1 MSLGQ
6 SVSVGVSLVWRW
18 RMSMPRAYSADLRE
32 RVLAAWERREGTQA
46 AIARRFSVCEATV
59 ENWLRQARQEGR
71 RAPKPHAGGPRPRL
85 TAETPAGLRAPVL
98 GENAATL
105 AEYADRLA
113 ARTGV
118 RVSPPVLCRALQ
130 RLGLP
135 RKKRRSARASR
146 IGPQLSRNAPPTGS
160 TSTRSDPNV
169 SSSSTRAASRRR

>member
-1 MSLGQ
+1 
-6 SVSVGVSLVWRW
+6 
-18 RMSMPRAYSADLRE
+18 MPRAYSADLRE

-71 RAPKPHAGGPRPRL
+71 RAPKPHAGGPLPRL
-85 TAETPAGLRAPVL
+85 TADTLAVLRALVL
-98 GENAATL
+98 EENAATL

-135 RKKRRSARASR
+135 RKKRRSGRASR
-146 IGPQLSRNAPPTGS
+146 TGPRLPPSVRPGS
-160 TSTRSDPNV
+160 SKLKRSGPSG

>member
-1 MSLGQ
+1 
-6 SVSVGVSLVWRW
+6 
-18 RMSMPRAYSADLRE
+18 MSMPRAYSTDLRE

-46 AIARRFSVCEATV
+46 DIARWFSVCEATV

-71 RAPKPHAGGPRPRL
+71 RGPKPHAGGPRPRL
-85 TAETPAGLRAPVL
+85 TADALTVL
-98 GENAATL
+98 HALVLEENAATL

-135 RKKRRSARASR
+135 RKKRHSARASR
-146 IGPQLSRNAPPTGS
+146 TAPRLPPSARLGS
-160 TSTRSDPNV
+160 STLKRSGRSG

>member
-6 SVSVGVSLVWRW
+6 SVSVGGSLVWRG

-46 AIARRFSVCEATV
+46 AIAHRFSVSEATV
-59 ENWLRQARQEGR
+59 ENWLRQARREGR
-71 RAPKPHAGGPRPRL
+71 RGPKPHAGGPRPRL
-85 TAETPAGLRAPVL
+85 TTDALAVL
-98 GENAATL
+98 HALEDNAATL
-105 AEYADRLA
+105 QEYADRLG

-146 IGPQLSRNAPPTGS
+146 TAPRSPPSAPPGGS
-160 TSTRSDPNV
+160 ALRRSGRSGSSFST
-169 SSSSTRAASRRR
+169 

>member
-1 MSLGQ
+1 
-6 SVSVGVSLVWRW
+6 
-18 RMSMPRAYSADLRE
+18 MSMPRAYSADLRE
-32 RVLAAWERREGTQA
+32 RVLTAGERREGTQA
-46 AIARRFSVCEATV
+46 VLARRFSVSEATV

-85 TAETPAGLRAPVL
+85 TADTLAVLRALVL
-98 GENAATL
+98 EENAATL

-135 RKKRRSARASR
+135 RKKRHSGRASR
-146 IGPQLSRNAPPTGS
+146 IGPRLPPSAPPGGS
-160 TSTRSDPNV
+160 ASTRSGR
-169 SSSSTRAASRRR
+169 SGSFSSTRA

>member
-1 MSLGQ
+1 
-6 SVSVGVSLVWRW
+6 
-18 RMSMPRAYSADLRE
+18 MPRAYSADLRE

-46 AIARRFSVCEATV
+46 DIARRFSVCEATV

-71 RAPKPHAGGPRPRL
+71 RAPKPHAGGPLPRL
-85 TAETPAGLRAPVL
+85 TAAALATLRALVL
-98 GENAATL
+98 EDSAATL

-130 RLGLP
+130 RLA
-135 RKKRRSARASR
+135 RKKRLSGRASR
-146 IGPQLSRNAPPTGS
+146 TGPRLPPSGRLGS
-160 TSTRSDPNV
+160 SKLKRSGPNG

>member
-1 MSLGQ
+1 
-6 SVSVGVSLVWRW
+6 
-18 RMSMPRAYSADLRE
+18 MPRAYSADLRE

-46 AIARRFSVCEATV
+46 DIARRFSVCEATV

-71 RAPKPHAGGPRPRL
+71 RAPKPHAGGPLPRL
-85 TAETPAGLRAPVL
+85 TADTLAVLRALVL
-98 GENAATL
+98 EDNAATL

-135 RKKRRSARASR
+135 RKK
-146 IGPQLSRNAPPTGS
+146 
-160 TSTRSDPNV
+160 TRPAKLAE
-169 SSSSTRAASRRR
+169 R

>member
-6 SVSVGVSLVWRW
+6 SVSVGGSLVWRG

-46 AIARRFSVCEATV
+46 AIAHRFSVSEATV

-71 RAPKPHAGGPRPRL
+71 RGPKPHAGGPRPRL
-85 TAETPAGLRAPVL
+85 DAHALAVL
-98 GENAATL
+98 HALVLEDNAATL
-105 AEYADRLA
+105 QEYADRLA

-135 RKKRRSARASR
+135 RKKDTPRERAGPRRDCRRAHR
-146 IGPQLSRNAPPTGS
+146 L
-160 TSTRSDPNV
+160 
-169 SSSSTRAASRRR
+169 AA